1 MCTKWQVSLIFRLV
15 RGRNYRHIYIIQVNL
30 GILEI
35 PHRLHTSRG
44 LDNKINDEK
53 LVLQTC
59 YSEYPYSI
67 ASRSLST
74 LNFEGHLFTG
84 PNRIKCEWVDIV
96 EVMWTDLCVCVCVCN
111 LECVLPVC
119 CLILKYVILQNVTVF
134 V

>member
-59 YSEYPYSI
+59 YSEYPYPI

-84 PNRIKCEWVDIV
+84 PNRMKCEWVDIV
-96 EVMWTDLCVCVCVCN
+96 EVMWTDLCVYLQSGVGSMLFN
-111 LECVLPVC
+111 LKIRHLAKCDC
-119 CLILKYVILQNVTVF
+119 ICLRVWG
-134 V
+134 

>member
-53 LVLQTC
+53 LVLQTF
-59 YSEYPYSI
+59 YSEYPYPI
-67 ASRSLST
+67 ASSPRVDRSLPST
-74 LNFEGHLFTG
+74 LKV
-84 PNRIKCEWVDIV
+84 IYSQA
-96 EVMWTDLCVCVCVCN
+96 
-111 LECVLPVC
+111 
-119 CLILKYVILQNVTVF
+119 LIG
-134 V
+134 